1 MKKKTSN
8 LLKRQ
13 TIIYIVSTMS
23 FVFLTS
29 AFIIFFYFSNLS
41 RDNQNK
47 TISLATEK
55 KIIELNNFFNSAE
68 NIVKEFQAYILGTL
82 DEEKLLEDSEY
93 EAQYIENL
101 TKLMSSLAVFQKG
114 AIGAFFRLE
123 SSKYGPTR
131 GVFLTGGY
139 QKSFVSVRTTDLS
152 KYSPTDTEN
161 VGWYYLPV
169 WKKGPVWTSPYNNAN
184 LGQKMISYCIPIY
197 KNDSLLGVA
206 GIDLNLAIIEDMVNS
221 LELDNSKGLLLGEED
236 NLIHLN
242 TRYELTKAVERSAEL
257 SVILEQFQLPQKQPL
272 QKYTWEGNT
281 YFGNLTKL
289 DNGMSY
295 ITAISQNEL
304 LKNFYGQIVLIF
316 ISFIIISILTIIL
329 IIFISKKIITPI
341 KTVTKTTNRLARGEL
356 FVDIPYESNN
366 EIGTLAN
373 NIRLMTTQLKEYI
386 EYISEQTKKER
397 EAKEAALTESQ
408 INAAASQAKSAFL
421 ANMSHE
427 IRTPINAV
435 LGMNEMILRESKDK
449 TILGYSANIKTAG
462 ANLLSLVN
470 DILDFSKIEAG
481 KMELLADN
489 YEISSLIIDLLNM
502 TRERARN
509 KGLEY
514 ELKISPQLPKT
525 LFGDSIRIKQCIL
538 NLLTNAIKYTKEGHI
553 TFSVDYT
560 IKDETSIR
568 LDVHVTDTGC
578 GIKTEDMEKLFAPF
592 ERIEE
597 GKNRTIEG
605 SGLGI
610 SIVRRLLDMMGSRLQ
625 VQSTYGEGSDFS
637 FYIEQK
643 VIDWTEIG
651 DLNVAYKESITQMA
665 GYKEKLH
672 APKAHLLFVDDT
684 AMNLEVIKGLLK
696 NTGIK
701 IDTVLSGKEALE
713 AVKQNTY
720 DILFIDHRMPEM
732 DGIETLH
739 AIKALSE
746 NKSIGK
752 PCIALTANAISGV
765 KKMYINEGFDDYLSK
780 PVNPA
785 KLEEMIRNY
794 LPPEYIEDSPDD
806 NFTSSEGS
814 EKSEN
819 AEDSKKYSDF
829 ITKMRNIEELD
840 LDSAIKNCG
849 SEELLFSIIN
859 QYHSSID
866 QKALELQQFF
876 EAEDWDNYGIKV
888 HALKSTSRLIG
899 AIKLSKLAE
908 HLEECANNNTITEI
922 QNQHKNLMDIFLNF
936 KNILEPLIN
945 ESPDDNNKPEIS
957 NEELSKK
964 INQILECADE
974 YDLDGLDNL
983 MKELSSVKLPLDF
996 SEIFGKIRKSVENVD
1011 FKEVQ
1016 NLLTEW
1022 SSK

>member
-1 MKKKTSN
+1 MKRKTPD

-13 TIIYIVSTMS
+13 TILYIVSTMS

-29 AFIIFFYFSNLS
+29 ALIIYFYFSNLA

-55 KIIELNNFFNSAE
+55 KIIELNTFFNSAE
-68 NIVKEFQAYILGTL
+68 NIVREFQAYILGTL
-82 DEEKLLEDSEY
+82 DEEKLLVDSEY
-93 EAQYIENL
+93 QTQYMENL
-101 TKLMSSLAVFQKG
+101 TKLMSSLAIFQKG
-114 AIGAFFRLE
+114 AVGAFFRLE
-123 SSKYGPTR
+123 SSKYGPTA
-131 GVFLTGGY
+131 GIFLTGSY
-139 QKSFVSVRTTDLS
+139 QKSFVSIRTTDLS

-197 KNDSLLGVA
+197 KNDELLGVA

-221 LELDNSKGLLLGEED
+221 LQLDSSKGLLLSEEQ

-242 TRYELTKAVERSAEL
+242 TRYEATKAVERSAEL
-257 SVILEQFQLPQKQPL
+257 SVILEKFQNPQNQSL
-272 QKYTWEGNT
+272 QKFVWEGKN
-281 YFGNLTKL
+281 YFGSLTKL

-295 ITAISQNEL
+295 ITAISQSEL
-304 LKNFYGQIVLIF
+304 LKNFYGQIVLLVIALF
-316 ISFIIISILTIIL
+316 VISILTVNL
-329 IIFISKKIITPI
+329 IVFISKNIITPI
-341 KTVTKTTNRLARGEL
+341 KIVTKTTNKLARGEL
-356 FVDIPYESNN
+356 FVDIPYNSNN

-435 LGMNEMILRESKDK
+435 LGMNEMILRESTDK

-462 ANLLSLVN
+462 SNLLSLVN

-481 KMELLADN
+481 KMELLPDN
-489 YEISSLIIDLLNM
+489 YEISSLIIDILNM
-502 TRERARN
+502 TRERAQN
-509 KGLEY
+509 KGLKY
-514 ELKISPQLPKT
+514 ELKAAPELPKT

-538 NLLTNAIKYTKEGHI
+538 NLLTNAIKYTKEGQI
-553 TFSVDYT
+553 SFSIDYKKTSEDT
-560 IKDETSIR
+560 IILT
-568 LDVHVTDTGC
+568 VHVTDTGC
-578 GIKTEDMEKLFAPF
+578 GIKPEDMEKLFAPF

-610 SIVRRLLDMMGSRLQ
+610 SIVRRLLDMMGSRLL
-625 VQSTYGEGSDFS
+625 VQSTYGKGSDFS
-637 FYIEQK
+637 FSIEQK
-643 VIDWTEIG
+643 VIDWTASG
-651 DLNVAYKESITQMA
+651 NLNKAYEENVIQMA
-665 GYKEKLH
+665 AYKEKLH
-672 APKAHLLFVDDT
+672 APRAHLLFVDDT
-684 AMNLEVIKGLLK
+684 SMNLDVIKGLLK

-701 IDTVLSGKEALE
+701 IDTALSGKEALE
-713 AVKQNTY
+713 AVKNNLY

-739 AIKALSE
+739 AMKAMPE
-746 NKSIGK
+746 NKCIGK

-765 KKMYINEGFDDYLSK
+765 KKMYLNEGFNDYLSK

-794 LPPEYIEDSPDD
+794 LPPEYIEDSLVED
-806 NFTSSEGS
+806 SSENI
-814 EKSEN
+814 SEN
-819 AEDSKKYSDF
+819 DENSSNSSDF
-829 ITKMRNIEELD
+829 LLKMNKIEELD
-840 LDSAIKNCG
+840 VDSALKNCG
-849 SEELLFSIIN
+849 SEELLSSIIN
-859 QYHSSID
+859 QYHSSIN
-866 QKALELQQFF
+866 QKAAELQQAF
-876 EAEDWDNYGIKV
+876 EAEDWNNYGIKV

-899 AIKLSKLAE
+899 AIKLSKMAE
-908 HLEECANNNTITEI
+908 HLEECANNNTVNEI
-922 QNQHKNLMDIFLNF
+922 QIEHKNLMDYFLSF
-936 KNILEPLIN
+936 RNILEPLLQ
-945 ESPDDNNKPEIS
+945 ESVDEKDKPEIS
-957 NEELSKK
+957 KEDLSKK
-964 INQILECADE
+964 MKQILECADAF
-974 YDLDGLDNL
+974 DLDGLDEL
-983 MKELSSVKLPLDF
+983 IKELKSVKLPLDF
-996 SEIFGKIRKSVENVD
+996 SEIFDKIRINVENVD
-1011 FKEVQ
+1011 FKEVRK
-1016 NLLTEW
+1016 LVTEW
-1022 SSK
+1022 SNI